1 MTDHYAVMGNPIA
14 HSKSPVIHTAFAEQ
28 TGEDIDYIAM
38 LVEHGDFSNAVK
50 AFQQS
55 GGKGLNITVPFKN
68 DAFAIADTHSE
79 RAERAGA
86 VNTLLLADDG
96 SIRGD
101 NTDGIGLVRDLTEN
115 HNISLAGQHLLILGA
130 GGAVQGVLQPILEQ
144 QPTEIVIANRT
155 ASKAVALAKHF
166 EDAGTISGCGFD
178 DLQGKH
184 FDGIINGTAA
194 SLQGEL
200 PPLPDDALNKQAWVY
215 DMMYAARPTPFMQ
228 WASSHGAGKVLD
240 GLGMLVE
247 QAAESFRLW
256 RGIRPD
262 SIPVI
267 NLIRESLT
275 AN

>member
-14 HSKSPVIHTAFAEQ
+14 HSKSPLIHKAFAEQ
-28 TGEDIDYIAM
+28 TGENIDYSAM
-38 LVEHGDFSNAVK
+38 LVEHGEFRNAVK
-50 AFQQS
+50 TFQQS

-86 VNTLLLADDG
+86 VNTLLFADDG
-96 SIRGD
+96 TIRGD

-115 HNISLAGQHLLILGA
+115 HNIRLAGQHILILGA
-130 GGAVQGVLQPILEQ
+130 GGAVQGVLQPILEH
-144 QPTEIVIANRT
+144 QPAEIVIANRT
-155 ASKAVALAKHF
+155 ASKAVVLANHF
-166 EDAGTISGCGFD
+166 QDAGIISGCGFD
-178 DLQGKH
+178 DLNGKH

-200 PPLPDDALNKQAWVY
+200 PPLPDDILTAKAWVY

-228 WASSHGAGKVLD
+228 WATSHGATITLD

-256 RGIRPD
+256 RGVRPD
-262 SIPVI
+262 SKPVI
-267 NLIRESLT
+267 SLIRKSLT
-275 AN
+275 AS